1 MTTAYYCATA
11 TPQLVRVQD
20 PFDKFLIRPFSKSQ
34 TVTRTITA
42 MVESGGVSISP
53 QLVTAAGEE

>member
-1 MTTAYYCATA
+1 MTTACYFPA

-20 PFDKFLIRPFSKSQ
+20 PFDRLLVRPFSKSQ

-42 MVESGGVSISP
+42 TLKSGGVRISP
-53 QLVTAAGEE
+53 QQVTEAGEV